1 MKHVRVWNTYFAK
14 EYMKDLNA
22 FFWDKRSHRI
32 KNAIFLS
39 WEGTYHTGCNQFP
52 NPLPTIALIQQC
64 SRLFHTHIH
73 RSTLQSEPGV
83 MHKSWQIAQW
93 QAHTSHAESNQK
105 SRDTLPA
112 DGLRGERSQLASFHV
127 RVLEWCSNLNVQ
139 HTNAWSQRVLN
150 GVEKSVPG
158 TNTKKSMPCVTTAL
172 SLRVFYSPS

>member
-1 MKHVRVWNTYFAK
+1 MQFFSLNTQEVQFVCGLYVDLHRLSLGHALYVNKYFQLKLKEPIFHIKRKHVRVWNTYFAK

-52 NPLPTIALIQQC
+52 NPLPTMALIQQC

-83 MHKSWQIAQW
+83 MHKS
-93 QAHTSHAESNQK
+93 
-105 SRDTLPA
+105 
-112 DGLRGERSQLASFHV
+112 
-127 RVLEWCSNLNVQ
+127 
-139 HTNAWSQRVLN
+139 
-150 GVEKSVPG
+150 
-158 TNTKKSMPCVTTAL
+158 
-172 SLRVFYSPS
+172 